1 MQMEEKP
8 TTRGALLCKLFC
20 AMLKIGLF
28 TFGGGYA
35 MLALFEAEFV
45 DKKKW
50 IGKDEFI
57 DMVAIAESTPGP
69 LAINGATFV
78 GYKIAGFSGA
88 LCSTVAVCIP
98 SFAIIYV
105 ISLFFDRFLELT
117 FVAYAFA
124 GIRVCVV
131 WLILSAG
138 VRVFR
143 GLERSAFNYILAG
156 VVFILMVGASLLAV
170 DFSSVLAILLCGV
183 LGVAV
188 TYAARLT
195 KGGDK

>member
-1 MQMEEKP
+1 MLIFILQ
-8 TTRGALLCKLFC
+8 C
-20 AMLKIGLF
+20 A
-28 TFGGGYA
+28 
-35 MLALFEAEFV
+35 

-50 IGKDEFI
+50 IDKDEFI

-69 LAINGATFV
+69 LAINGATYV
-78 GYKIAGFSGA
+78 GYKIAGFFGA

-98 SFAIIYV
+98 SFAIIYI
-105 ISLFFDRFLELT
+105 ISLFFDRFLSLT
-117 FVAYAFA
+117 VVSYAFA
-124 GIRVCVV
+124 GIRVSVV

-143 GLERSAFNYILAG
+143 GLEKTAFNYMLSGI
-156 VVFILMVGASLLAV
+156 VFVLMVGASLFAV
-170 DFSSVLAILLCGV
+170 DFSSILAILLCGA

-188 TYAARLT
+188 SFAARLKR